1 LGEVVGV
8 REVDSRRRSAASP
21 RRRSQHGSL
30 RETLVKV
37 GRELIRSE
45 GLDAVSLRAAATA
58 AGVSAAA
65 PYRHFANK
73 DALLAAILV
82 DGLEDLRDLL
92 AAPVDGG
99 TEVERLGTLGH
110 RFVDFCTTEPDLLRL
125 LAVADVVCSSGPEL
139 GAVRRWILECFAG
152 PPDIAEGATEG
163 NNALRG
169 RALLA
174 IQGKLQGLAAL
185 MSGRHVTDV
194 EAYALAEVLLR
205 PSSAAR
211 P

>member
-1 LGEVVGV
+1 M
-8 REVDSRRRSAASP
+8 RDVDSGRCRVAPS
-21 RRRSQHGSL
+21 RRRSQHGAL

-92 AAPVDGG
+92 AAPVEGG

-110 RFVDFCTTEPDLLRL
+110 RFVDFCTAEPDLLRL

-139 GAVRRWILECFAG
+139 RAVRRRILECFAG
-152 PPDIAEGATEG
+152 FTGDADGAAAG
-163 NNALRG
+163 NDALRG

-174 IQGKLQGLAAL
+174 VQGKLQGLAAL

-194 EAYALAEVLLR
+194 EAHALAEVLLR